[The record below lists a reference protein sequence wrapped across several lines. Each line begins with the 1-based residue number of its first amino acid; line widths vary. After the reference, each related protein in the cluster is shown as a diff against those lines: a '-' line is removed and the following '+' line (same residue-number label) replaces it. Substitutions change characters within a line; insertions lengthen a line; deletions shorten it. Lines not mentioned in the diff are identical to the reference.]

1 MPGRKLGLV
10 ACWFAVAPAMACTAQ
25 DEGRSA
31 DADAGSSPTVTAVH
45 PESPRA
51 DPFATTEVT
60 EYRHVGELSSITR
73 GPGGITLLQFSM
85 RDWTKS
91 AFRVYDRHWRPLTP
105 LLRVE
110 TSLEM
115 LGRVPEGSIGR
126 ASTAVP
132 PDGATWTNR
141 WVIIDRAGQVR
152 ATTGPSRADE
162 PWPLRGTDVP
172 LPTARQRAYRPG
184 ADAVFNRLMPTW
196 YQPRA
201 VWYPSPNGSV
211 CTFDRI
217 SPRVGD
223 ELRTST
229 TSGRTWQQ
237 VPTTALTTATGP
249 RLQWCEA
256 TPGQVTL
263 TTGDS
268 EYPLWVHTLDRA
280 TGRPIASHEL
290 GGSLDPYNL
299 AVLHDGT
306 LVAHTNRRGLMVGD
320 SPRNERMKF
329 RPGPGVNPTFVV
341 GRDLIE
347 TNLHPR
353 SLRASIDAA
362 KSWTRYDLAMP
373 D

>member
-1 MPGRKLGLV
+1 
-10 ACWFAVAPAMACTAQ
+10 
-25 DEGRSA
+25 
-31 DADAGSSPTVTAVH
+31 
-45 PESPRA
+45 
-51 DPFATTEVT
+51 
-60 EYRHVGELSSITR
+60 
-73 GPGGITLLQFSM
+73 M

-91 AFRVYDRHWRPLTP
+91 AFRVYDQHWRPLTP
-105 LLRVE
+105 LLRVA

-115 LGRVPEGSIGR
+115 LGRVPEGIIGR
-126 ASTAVP
+126 AETAVP
-132 PDGATWTNR
+132 PDGARWTHR

-152 ATTGPSRADE
+152 ATTGPSRADD

-172 LPTARQRAYRPG
+172 LPSSRQRAYRPR
-184 ADAVFNRLMPTW
+184 ANAVFNRLMPTW
-196 YQPRA
+196 YRPRA
-201 VWYPSPNGSV
+201 VWYTSSNGSV

-223 ELRTST
+223 VLRTSI
-229 TSGRTWQQ
+229 TSGRTWRR
-237 VPTTALTTATGP
+237 VPTTALSSATGP

-280 TGRPIASHEL
+280 TGRPTASHEL

-320 SPRNERMKF
+320 SPRNRRMVF
-329 RPGPGVNPTFVV
+329 RPGPGVNPTFVI

-347 TNLHPR
+347 TNLLHPR
-353 SLRASIDAA
+353 SLRVSIDTG
-362 KSWTRYDLAMP
+362 KSWTQYDLAMP